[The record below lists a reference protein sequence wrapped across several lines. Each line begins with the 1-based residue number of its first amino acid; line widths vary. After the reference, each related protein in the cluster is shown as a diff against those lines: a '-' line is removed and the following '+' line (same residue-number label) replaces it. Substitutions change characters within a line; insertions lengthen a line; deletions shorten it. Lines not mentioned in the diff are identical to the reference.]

1 MIKIG
6 TDIYR
11 NLEEQVQFLTNYH
24 DVNQGLVQWGIRVV
38 GQIAS
43 ETQLPD
49 PYDGDYGDAIAV
61 GTKAPFFFYIWTRAS
76 IEGEPAYW
84 FPFGQISIVGPK
96 GPQGIPGPQGETG
109 ESSTWYAGSGLPEN
123 TGYRVGDMYLQA
135 STGAIYRFAGT
146 ERGWQSFGNI
156 KGPKGDTGL
165 QGPPG
170 EPGPQGIPG
179 PKGEPGDV
187 GGFINIFGVLS
198 SVNELPLPSTLNNLT
213 AAYLIGPAT
222 PYKLY
227 VQVGTSSQTAIWT
240 DTGEFNA
247 ATAVLVGGEFQN
259 IWSADTK
266 LDKVNITRQV
276 YVNDSSE
283 HILATSAA
291 EYSASNIPMILGGTS
306 GLNEPTGYLL
316 SKTPV
321 NPYQVATKNYVD
333 NKTTFV
339 LDGTTLTITTR

>member
-49 PYDGDYGDAIAV
+49 PYDGEYGDAIAV

-76 IEGEPAYW
+76 IEGDPAYW
-84 FPFGQISIVGPK
+84 FPFGQISIVGPEGPA
-96 GPQGIPGPQGETG
+96 GPQGDTGPTG

-156 KGPKGDTGL
+156 KGPQGVQGIQGPKGD
-165 QGPPG
+165 Q
-170 EPGPQGIPG
+170 GPQGIQG

-187 GGFINIFGVLS
+187 GGFINIFGILS
-198 SVNELPLPSTLNNLT
+198 SVNDLPLPAQLNNLT
-213 AAYLIGPAT
+213 AAYLIGSAT

-247 ATAVLVGGEFQN
+247 ATAVLVSGEFQN

-266 LDKVNITRQV
+266 LDKVSTVRQV
-276 YVNDSSE
+276 YVNDDSE

-291 EYSASNIPMILGGTS
+291 EYTVNNIPMILGSTS
-306 GLNEPTGYLL
+306 GLNEPTGHLI

-321 NPYQVATKNYVD
+321 NAYQVATKDYVD
-333 NKTTFV
+333 NKITFE